1 VSPSR
6 HGSALLGRCASLSR
20 TGETVESGHKR
31 VLMCL
36 VPSKTTVRVASLL
49 RTLAE
54 PNRLEIVRWLARR
67 PSTVSDLVREFAL
80 SQPLVSH
87 HIKRLRDGGFIE
99 RGSGPRYRVR
109 SELLRGL
116 SEEMRFIADL
126 VEPEARTRRSTSRG

>member
-1 VSPSR
+1 
-6 HGSALLGRCASLSR
+6 
-20 TGETVESGHKR
+20 

-36 VPSKTTVRVASLL
+36 VPSKTTIRLASLL

-87 HIKRLRDGGFIE
+87 HIKRLREGGFIE
-99 RGSGPRYRVR
+99 RSSGPRYRVR
-109 SELLRGL
+109 SEILRAL

-126 VEPEARTRRSTSRG
+126 VEPEARTRRSTRRG